1 MVLGTE
7 PGPSVAR
14 DYRGLPPCSGSCH
27 VSLIDFSD
35 LTLELGLR
43 TVKEQMLPG
52 FLVMFLV

>member
-1 MVLGTE
+1 MFRFLSRV
-7 PGPSVAR
+7 
-14 DYRGLPPCSGSCH
+14 